1 MRAMTGPRRGRIYA
15 VFGAAGVGLLLAVG
29 GLAAWWWFESALA
42 AYVSGI
48 GWALLLWAVVQQ

>member
-1 MRAMTGPRRGRIYA
+1 MTGPRRGRIYA
-15 VFGAAGVGLLLAVG
+15 VFGAAGVGLALGVG